1 MRLAGLKVNSGDF
14 LSENHLL
21 FAVRARFQ
29 RFWGGLGVLP
39 QTLRELL
46 LPHFFAHGGE
56 TTAARGDTREPEL
69 GLACLMAERKRG

>member
-1 MRLAGLKVNSGDF
+1 MRLAGLKVNPGDF
-14 LSENHLL
+14 LSENDLL
-21 FAVRARFQ
+21 FAVRARYQ
-29 RFWGGLGVLP
+29 AVLGWSVIPP